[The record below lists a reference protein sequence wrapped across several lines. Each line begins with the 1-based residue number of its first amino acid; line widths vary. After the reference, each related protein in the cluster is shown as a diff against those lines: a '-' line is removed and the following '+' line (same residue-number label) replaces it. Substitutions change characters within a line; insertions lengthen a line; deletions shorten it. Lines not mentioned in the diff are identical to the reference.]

1 MIGPARNHIIE
12 HCCSG
17 LGNGHGEG
25 CNLASASVTPAAN
38 QGSAPPTTSD
48 ERITL
53 VVENTRIVVDP
64 ALFAA
69 HPDTMLGR

>member
-1 MIGPARNHIIE
+1 ME
-12 HCCSG
+12 HYC
-17 LGNGHGEG
+17 LAMGNLHGEG
-25 CNLASASVTPAAN
+25 C
-38 QGSAPPTTSD
+38 SAPPAASQAPSAPIFSD

>member
-1 MIGPARNHIIE
+1 ME

-17 LGNGHGEG
+17 FINGDTCNQPAVTNSLSPNLGIF
-25 CNLASASVTPAAN
+25 V
-38 QGSAPPTTSD
+38 PPTSD